1 MFLDI
6 QEQIKNQNLS
16 DYEVIDIILDY
27 MNNHIDSTQKDSI
40 IDLIMDCIKDTK
52 ITNHKYQ
59 TQQLKDII

>member
-40 IDLIMDCIKDTK
+40 IDLIMDCVKDAK
-52 ITNHKYQ
+52 ISNHKYS
-59 TQQLKDII
+59 THKLKDII